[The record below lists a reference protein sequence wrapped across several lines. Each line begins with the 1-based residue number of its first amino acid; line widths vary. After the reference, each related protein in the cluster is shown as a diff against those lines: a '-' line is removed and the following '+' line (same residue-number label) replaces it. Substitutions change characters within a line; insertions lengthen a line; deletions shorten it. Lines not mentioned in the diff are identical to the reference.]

1 MDRPTASSRPTQ
13 GATSSST
20 AAETQFIFFAWAA
33 VALAKLLSFLGDVL
47 DEVANDFF
55 RTLPLLALI
64 GGITLSN

>member
-1 MDRPTASSRPTQ
+1 MEIIDLC
-13 GATSSST
+13 
-20 AAETQFIFFAWAA
+20 A

-55 RTLPLLALI
+55 RTLLI